1 MSYNSSIAN
10 SFNLS
15 QTHLISCAQKV
26 FFATHVI
33 THTYSLTCILTF
45 SSSKGHWKHS
55 LQNSLMF
62 HLIRFYPGWSFV
74 HSKQFTSL
82 HQETLFLILI
92 IYFSFSISTCILT
105 SSDST
110 LSRDKGFVQ
119 LHSVHILYQSPIWSG
134 LLPSNLRLNVTSSS
148 HD

>member
-1 MSYNSSIAN
+1 MCTKSI
-10 SFNLS
+10 FRY
-15 QTHLISCAQKV
+15 TRH
-26 FFATHVI
+26 
-33 THTYSLTCILTF
+33 HTYLLTHIYAYIFLLKGSL
-45 SSSKGHWKHS
+45 KNS

-62 HLIRFYPGWSFV
+62 YLIGFYPGWSFI
-74 HSKQFTSL
+74 HSEQFTSL

-119 LHSVHILYQSPIWSG
+119 LHSVHILYQSPVWSG
-134 LLPSNLRLNVTSSS
+134 LLPYKLRLNLTSSS